1 MAAGR
6 SHTSRRDGGAT
17 KMQPQSAAKQNTFAA
32 DVLAGLSAA
41 PKFLSSKYFYDDEGS
56 RLFQE
61 IMKLPEYYLTRAEFE
76 IFETQAAEIFDAF
89 ANGDSKFDVIEL
101 GAGDG
106 TKTAV
111 LIEHFLAQAVDFN
124 YSPIDISQEAL
135 DVLSTKFRRKFP
147 ELSMNPKT
155 GDYFD
160 ILETLKTESN
170 RRKILL
176 FLGSNIGNFSRV
188 QNLKFLRH
196 LRDAMNDD
204 DLLFIGFDLQKDPH
218 VILNAYD
225 DPQGI
230 TAEFN
235 LNLLKRIN
243 RELGA
248 NFDLEKFLHY
258 AIYRPTEYAARS
270 FLISREEQTVYV
282 EALGQSFEFKA
293 WEPIFMEIS
302 QKYDLEMIE
311 NLARESGF
319 EVKQNFFDSRKYFVD
334 SLWKIF

>member
-1 MAAGR
+1 MQ
-6 SHTSRRDGGAT
+6 SAT
-17 KMQPQSAAKQNTFAA
+17 KQDTFAE
-32 DVLAGLSAA
+32 DVLKGLSSA

-76 IFETQAAEIFDAF
+76 IFERQTPLIFEAF
-89 ANGDSKFDVIEL
+89 AENCNEFDLIEL

-111 LIEHFLAQAVDFN
+111 LVDYFLKQNVDFT

-135 DVLSTKFRRKFP
+135 DILSAKFKSEFP
-147 ELSMNPKT
+147 HLSMNAKT
-155 GDYFD
+155 GDYFR
-160 ILETLKTESN
+160 ILETLKSEST

-176 FLGSNIGNFSRV
+176 FLGSNIGNFSRE
-188 QNLKFLRH
+188 QSLDFFKNLRGV
-196 LRDAMNDD
+196 MNEN
-204 DLLFIGFDLQKDPH
+204 DLLFVGFDLQKDPR
-218 VILNAYD
+218 VILKAYD
-225 DPQGI
+225 DAQGV

-235 LNLLKRIN
+235 INLLRRIN

-248 NFDLEKFLHY
+248 TFDLKKFSHY
-258 AIYRPTEYAARS
+258 AIYRPTECAARS
-270 FLISREEQTVYV
+270 FLISREEQTVFIKS
-282 EALGQSFEFKA
+282 LNQTFHFKA

-302 QKYDLEMIE
+302 QKYNLEMIE
-311 NLARESGF
+311 ELARTSDF
-319 EVKQNFFDSRKYFVD
+319 QVSQNFFDENKYFVD